1 MTDKNFQ
8 LTIEAMR
15 SETIRYVVLTFC
27 LILLLF
33 YVKRW
38 FTDNRIKI
46 KGET

>member
-15 SETIRYVVLTFC
+15 SETIKYVTLTFC
-27 LILLLF
+27 LILVLF

-38 FTDNRIKI
+38 FVSS
-46 KGET
+46 ETLKVTPQ